1 MKKKP
6 TYPLQ
11 QLDAARKGY
20 RILINQSLTDVLSAI
35 NKTVLLIE
43 LAAVSPLPARRTDI
57 ILRLQRQVAGTIE
70 NLHVDA
76 LEAGQE
82 LPRLVARNA
91 TLADTMRP

>member
-6 TYPLQ
+6 TYSVE
-11 QLDAARKGY
+11 QLVEGRRGY

-35 NKTVLLIE
+35 NETVLLIR
-43 LAAVSPLPARRTDI
+43 LNAVTPLPARRINTI
-57 ILRLQRQVAGTIE
+57 FRLQRQIAHAIE

-82 LPRLVARNA
+82 LPRLVPPNA
-91 TLADTMRP
+91 TLADRMR